1 MIDTVVMILERHEF
15 KIIRPELFQPNCS
28 ALFDERAVS
37 FRGRPLV
44 KFYQNPTK
52 LNIQNNVYM
61 PRLTLERRPMRV
73 RPRISLKVEFS
84 APKMLFNN
92 NFDELVDENFHELLR
107 MLKDKLFA
115 MGVLVSS
122 QSLKDAQLSG
132 IHFSKNIPL
141 TDFSSCSM
149 VLDEIAQSDAFSR
162 LDLNTTNYRNLGH
175 ALKYHAN
182 SFEVIFY
189 DKLKDLQQAKISE
202 KRSIEKENYVQ
213 MDIFDLIQ
221 VNKPF
226 DVLRLEVRLNQRKK
240 IKAMLRKLKI
250 TESVRFCDLYNED
263 FAQLVLK
270 DFWEVISKDLE
281 VGQIDTQDLARTFEL
296 MKQSN
301 PKIRIESMLKLFTG
315 LVLAKQIGLRGLRKI
330 LGFTGRK
337 KTKWYRYKNQLK
349 VLVVA
354 KAPFFRAYHVIGAC
368 LEQFSPLRLADFKVK
383 SESFE

>member
-1 MIDTVVMILERHEF
+1 MIDTVVMILERQEF

-28 ALFDERAVS
+28 ALFDERSIS
-37 FRGRPLV
+37 FKGRPLV
-44 KFYQNPTK
+44 KFYQNPSK
-52 LNIQNNVYM
+52 FHIKNNVYM
-61 PRLTLERRPMRV
+61 PRLTLERRPMKHSA
-73 RPRISLKVEFS
+73 RISLKVEFS
-84 APKMLFNN
+84 ASKLLYNN
-92 NFDELVDENFHELLR
+92 NLDELADENFDELIR

-115 MGVLVSS
+115 MGVLVTL

-149 VLDEIAQSDAFSR
+149 VLGEIAKSDAFSR

-202 KRSIEKENYVQ
+202 KRSVEKENYVQ

-221 VNKPF
+221 VNRPF

-240 IKAMLRKLKI
+240 IKAILKKLKLS
-250 TESVRFCDLYNED
+250 ESVRFCYLFKE
-263 FAQLVLK
+263 ALARAVLK
-270 DFWEVISKDLE
+270 DFWSVISKDLE

-296 MKQSN
+296 MRQSN
-301 PKIRIESMLKLFTG
+301 PKIRIESMLKLFSG
-315 LVLAKQIGLRGLRKI
+315 LVLAKQIGLRGLRKM
-330 LGFTGRK
+330 LGFTGK
-337 KTKWYRYKNQLK
+337 KNNKWYRYKKQLK
-349 VLVVA
+349 ALVVA
-354 KAPFFRAYHVIGAC
+354 KALFFRAYHVIGLC
-368 LEQFSPLRLADFKVK
+368 LEQFSPLRLADYKVK
-383 SESFE
+383 SY